1 MSEGRRDRELL
12 ASYAHKHFPIHRER
26 IEPWRHLVQ
35 VRDKKIKRKVPV
47 LYPNKLNLGIGET
60 CYKPVGFMHFYSYS
74 YAFVKSMTKTVSAL
88 LLTVCHH

>member
-1 MSEGRRDRELL
+1 MHTNISRSTERELSL
-12 ASYAHKHFPIHRER
+12 EDTSFK
-26 IEPWRHLVQ
+26 LGT
-35 VRDKKIKRKVPV
+35 KKIKRKVPV

>member
-1 MSEGRRDRELL
+1 MLEGRRDRELL

-47 LYPNKLNLGIGET
+47 
-60 CYKPVGFMHFYSYS
+60 GFMHFYSYS
-74 YAFVKSMTKTVSAL
+74 YAFVKSMTKTV
-88 LLTVCHH
+88 